1 MKAHYGFEFCDQSW
15 VPRGA
20 RECLFEIMDALNSG
34 LRSFNGQVADT
45 VFQLARDHHLGT
57 VIELGAG
64 RAPVTSELAKHDQS
78 LGLKLV
84 ACDLVP
90 NEDAYRNLAQR
101 FPDRVFPIFTPVDI
115 TQHQPALQQAV
126 LVLAGVMHHIPFE
139 LRPSVINALSR
150 TDSVAAVFEPL
161 RRTWLSMF
169 MAALSFFP
177 ALLLPLTFFSRAG
190 KMRRFFWCW
199 IVPIVPFMFAW
210 DGVSSCLRQW
220 TPEEWQ
226 AAFDRLPNPPKV
238 EIRNG
243 FNSLVMIWSGTT
255 KTE

>member
-34 LRSFNGQVADT
+34 LRSFNGQVART
-45 VFQLARDHHLGT
+45 VIALARDHQLGT
-57 VIELGAG
+57 IIELGAG
-64 RAPVTSELAKHDQS
+64 RAPVTAELVKHDES
-78 LGLKLV
+78 SGLRLI

-90 NEDAYRNLAQR
+90 NENAYRKLAER
-101 FPDRVFPIFTPVDI
+101 FPDRVFPIYSSVDI
-115 TQHQPALQQAV
+115 TQSQPALQQAV
-126 LVLAGVMHHIPFE
+126 LVLAGVMHHIPFD
-139 LRPSVINALSR
+139 LRPAVISALSR
-150 TDSVAAVFEPL
+150 TDSITAVFEPL
-161 RRTWLSMF
+161 RRTWLSTS

-177 ALLLPLTFFSRAG
+177 ALLLPLTFFSRPG

-210 DGVSSCLRQW
+210 DGVTSCRRQW

-226 AAFDRLPNPPKV
+226 RAFDRLPNPPKV
-238 EIRNG
+238 EIRPG
-243 FNSLVMIWSGTT
+243 VNSLVMTWTGTSDV
-255 KTE
+255 